1 MFSPLSILDG
11 LLYLGMRPY
20 TDVEHESLP
29 YVILT
34 SDVDWDSSLLDFDL
48 DDNDDRYDAI
58 LNNMNQS
65 ELFDAFGDYKGCTA
79 ELEVASANTWF
90 DTVTLDQY
98 VRVQLEE
105 ATIVCS
111 EHAYCVHH
119 FDNDDFNAIL
129 LVNDTELADTT
140 GPVTE
145 DNDVHSDQ
153 DMSNTLVRV

>member
-111 EHAYCVHH
+111 EHAY
-119 FDNDDFNAIL
+119 
-129 LVNDTELADTT
+129 
-140 GPVTE
+140 
-145 DNDVHSDQ
+145 
-153 DMSNTLVRV
+153 